1 MDKIGID
8 GVSEEL
14 VKMGFTQE
22 QGDRRE
28 GNLSVELWKEDKQI
42 NKMYRIFDGDKFY
55 GKWKTMESDR
65 GSPGSDFVCLFFVF
79 LFLTA
84 P

>member
-1 MDKIGID
+1 M
-8 GVSEEL
+8 
-14 VKMGFTQE
+14 
-22 QGDRRE
+22 
-28 GNLSVELWKEDKQI
+28 ELWKEDKQI

-55 GKWKTMESDR
+55 GKWKTIESDR

-84 P
+84 PGGMWDLSSPTRDQTCTPFHWKGES